1 MRGHKLTR
9 RQTVHLMAGATA
21 ALLTRSALSASALI
35 AGAQANR
42 SLSDLQKAIQGTVI
56 PKGSAAFELTRQ
68 SMVWNKRVAQV
79 RSPDAIVQVAS
90 AQDVVAAVKYA
101 RANGLKVAIRGSG
114 HNYHG
119 AVLRDGGLLL
129 DLSRLK
135 AIDVDAPHRRASV
148 QPAVKGGDFAA
159 ALAPHGLAFPVGHC
173 SDVGLS
179 GYILNGGFGWNFGE
193 WGAACMSVT
202 GIEMVTAAGD
212 LVYADEK
219 HNTELFWAARGAGP
233 GFFAVAT
240 RYDVVLQPLRP
251 AIRTYAVTFDWRS
264 ASIISKWLSEAIRS
278 VHPTVEVVC
287 TLGPID
293 ATGTPVIVISAVA
306 FASSQAE
313 ATTRIAPLRSLP
325 NGAPPI
331 GQPIDQPST
340 FKEILQLTDAGF
352 PNNKRMAG
360 DQLWSEASLGELISA
375 VQHLA
380 PGGPPSP
387 SAITLVSLGGG
398 AQPSLIPSPEKAAL
412 SKGGGSFI
420 GAYAFWDDPEH
431 DKASRAWVHSVIR
444 AAEPYGAG
452 YYIGE
457 ADLSVSP
464 HRARDCFSPPAWN
477 RLVALRRKFDPDHR
491 FFSYLTEA

>member
-1 MRGHKLTR
+1 
-9 RQTVHLMAGATA
+9 
-21 ALLTRSALSASALI
+21 LI
-35 AGAQANR
+35 AGATGALWTQRALPASALVATTQANR
-42 SLSDLQKAIQGTVI
+42 SLAALQKSIQGVVI
-56 PKGSAAFELTRQ
+56 PKGSADYGRTRQ
-68 SMVWNKRVAQV
+68 AMVWNKRVSQV

-90 AQDVVAAVKYA
+90 TQDVVAAVRFA
-101 RANGLKVAIRGSG
+101 RANGLKVAVRGSG

-135 AIDVDAPHRRASV
+135 AINIDAQHRRASV

-179 GYILNGGFGWNFGE
+179 GYILNGGFGWNVGE
-193 WGAACMSVT
+193 WGPACMSVT
-202 GIEMVTAAGD
+202 GIEMVTAAGN

-219 HNTELFWAARGAGP
+219 HNADLLWAARGAGP

-251 AIRTYAVTFDWRS
+251 AIQTCALTFDLQS
-264 ASIISKWLSEAIRS
+264 AAHVAKWLSPAIRS

-293 ATGTPVIVISAVA
+293 ATGTPVIVVSAVA

-313 ATTRIAPLRSLP
+313 ASARIAPLKSP
-325 NGAPPI
+325 PAGATLI
-331 GQPIDQPST
+331 GEPIDQPST
-340 FKEILQLTDAGF
+340 FKDILQLTDAGF
-352 PNNKRMAG
+352 PGNKRMAG
-360 DQLWSEASLGELISA
+360 DQLWSEAPLGDLIVA

-380 PGGPPSP
+380 PGGPPAP

-398 AQPSLIPSPEKAAL
+398 AQPSLIPPPGKAAL

-420 GAYAFWDDPEH
+420 GAYAFWDDPAQ
-431 DKASRAWVHSVIR
+431 DNASRAWVHSAIR

-452 YYIGE
+452 NYIGE

-464 HRARDCFSPPAWN
+464 SRARDCFSGPAWD
-477 RLVALRRKFDPDHR
+477 RLVALRRRFDPDNL
-491 FFSYLTEA
+491 FFSYLTDA

>member
-1 MRGHKLTR
+1 
-9 RQTVHLMAGATA
+9 
-21 ALLTRSALSASALI
+21 
-35 AGAQANR
+35 
-42 SLSDLQKAIQGTVI
+42 
-56 PKGSAAFELTRQ
+56 
-68 SMVWNKRVAQV
+68 
-79 RSPDAIVQVAS
+79 
-90 AQDVVAAVKYA
+90 
-101 RANGLKVAIRGSG
+101 
-114 HNYHG
+114 
-119 AVLRDGGLLL
+119 
-129 DLSRLK
+129 
-135 AIDVDAPHRRASV
+135 
-148 QPAVKGGDFAA
+148 
-159 ALAPHGLAFPVGHC
+159 
-173 SDVGLS
+173 
-179 GYILNGGFGWNFGE
+179 
-193 WGAACMSVT
+193 
-202 GIEMVTAAGD
+202 
-212 LVYADEK
+212 
-219 HNTELFWAARGAGP
+219 
-233 GFFAVAT
+233 
-240 RYDVVLQPLRP
+240 
-251 AIRTYAVTFDWRS
+251 
-264 ASIISKWLSEAIRS
+264 
-278 VHPTVEVVC
+278 VEVVC